1 MIDFEKVIKTT
12 SKSGRLFLGA
22 KKAMEAAQSGKA
34 VALIVASNCPQG
46 ILRQLKHHAALSN
59 MPVHTY
65 PSTSADLGM
74 VCGKPFAVSA
84 VTIRTLS
91 DSSLLKALKEA

>member
-1 MIDFEKVIKTT
+1 MIDFEKVIKTAN
-12 SKSGRLFLGA
+12 KSGRMFLGF

-34 VALIVASNCPQG
+34 VALIVASNCPQA
-46 ILRQLKHHAALSN
+46 ILNQLKHHAALSN

-65 PSTSADLGM
+65 TSTSADLGM

-91 DSSLLKALKEA
+91 DSTLLKALKET

>member
-22 KKAMEAAQSGKA
+22 KKAMEVAQSGKA

-46 ILRQLKHHAALSN
+46 VLRQLKHHASLSN